1 MSGPVDQHIR
11 EQALDG
17 GQSFIVQAPA
27 GSGKTELLTR
37 RVLTLLCTV
46 DEPEEILAITFT
58 RKAASEMRQRV
69 VEILELAS
77 SDYTS
82 TDPYELQG
90 IELAQQVLVR
100 DQACGWNLL
109 RNPQRLNLRTIDALA
124 TQLAHRLP
132 VTSTLGAPT
141 GLVDNADTLYQQ
153 AAERFIESNLAELD
167 LVLLHLGNKLDR
179 AKSLLAGLLAKRDQW
194 QRHVYNAGSDHDQ
207 LRQVLEGMLAEL
219 VESRLENLCSLVPEG
234 LDGKLVPRFNS
245 AFEFAL
251 QQAEGD
257 VSELAWELQLWQEM
271 IELPGSDIS
280 DLDGWTSVAFG
291 LLTTSNQV
299 RRRLTKKEGFP
310 AKSDAKKLGVEA
322 GALEMHKQR
331 MAEVLESVELSGEF
345 IEALVE
351 VRKLPPPFY
360 KDEQWALLSQLLEV
374 LPGLLLELQLVFSEQ
389 AKVDFG
395 EISARAARALG
406 SEDEPTDLALSMD
419 LKLKHLLV
427 DEFQDT
433 SQTQFRLFT
442 QLVSQWEHDDGR
454 TFFAV
459 GDPMQSIYRFREGD
473 VALFTQVQA
482 QGIGP
487 VEVTPLVLSVN
498 FRAAPALTQ
507 WVNESFSGIFPARAD
522 SDTGAVPYSPSEAF
536 RSYAGRVVVH
546 PLIDVEKQ
554 AEAECVASICAE
566 AIADEPD
573 HTVAILVRSRAQAVE
588 IFAALRS
595 HELPFESVEMDLV
608 GERAV
613 VRDLI
618 TLTLALR
625 YPHDRLHWLS
635 LLRSPFVGLH
645 LHDLHALMGD
655 AGSKAAVVERLQ
667 TETVIETLSDDG
679 QLRIQRMLSVVEP
692 AMKRS
697 MRGRLMPWVEAVW
710 LQLGGPVVCEN
721 DLDFDAAERAM
732 ALLYKL
738 EAAGELWQ
746 KSTIEAAMAGLYA
759 KPANTLNCQI
769 QVMTLHKSKGL
780 EFDTVILP
788 ALNRAPRGD
797 STQLLNWFESTLDG
811 EPRLLLAPFE
821 QAGVHPNQ
829 RDRINKLV
837 QRASDRCNAQEKLR
851 LLYVACTRAKRQLHL
866 VARAA
871 HNAKGELGKPVE
883 ASLLA
888 PLWPLMQA
896 EFAAA
901 SSTTTSESAFEIH
914 SENEAA
920 TVGADKAI
928 ASSEGLPESESDL
941 QIEPGRHDVLNQLR
955 VLAPQFMRLPVTAQL
970 PHFSPFIWSG
980 HTAPDDDTSGTS
992 IEFQWAGR
1000 DARDIGTVIHD
1011 QLQGLAATDAR
1022 AKGSLTDQHKAVVRR
1037 QLRNLGLNEARL
1049 DSAVSKV
1056 IAALENT
1063 LGDERGRW
1071 ILHEHEQARSEWAL
1085 SVPHPVAKDGNV
1097 ESRMFAPV
1105 TRVIIDR
1112 TFVDTEGIRWI
1123 VDYKTGDH
1131 EGGDME
1137 AFLDKEQKRYA
1148 DQLNG
1153 YAAIMGRVETRP
1165 VRVGLY
1171 FPMLCGWREWEP
1183 V

>member
-1 MSGPVDQHIR
+1 MSGPVDQAVR
-11 EQALDG
+11 EQALDAT
-17 GQSFIVQAPA
+17 QSFIVQAPA

-69 VEILELAS
+69 VEILERAG
-77 SDYTS
+77 SDYETN
-82 TDPYELQG
+82 DPYELEG
-90 IELAQQVLVR
+90 IALAQQVLER
-100 DQACGWNLL
+100 DQLCGWNLL

-141 GLVDNADTLYQQ
+141 GLVENADNLYSE
-153 AAERFIESNLAELD
+153 AAERFIESHLDELD

-179 AKSLLAGLLAKRDQW
+179 ARSLMAGLLARRDQW
-194 QRHVYNAGSDHDQ
+194 QRHVYAAGNDHDE

-219 VESRLENLCSLVPEG
+219 VESRLANLCSLVPDG
-234 LDGKLVPRFNS
+234 LAEKLLPCLNT
-245 AFEFAL
+245 AFEFSL
-251 QQAEGD
+251 HQAEGD
-257 VSELAWELQLWQEM
+257 IDELAWELQLWQDM
-271 IELPGSDIS
+271 LELPDCNIS

-291 LLTTSNQV
+291 LLTTSHGV
-299 RRRLTKKEGFP
+299 RRRVTKNEGFP
-310 AKSDAKKLGVEA
+310 AKGDAKKLGVEP
-322 GALEMHKQR
+322 GMLEMHKQR
-331 MAEVLESVELSGEF
+331 MADVLEYVGQSSEF

-360 KDEQWALLSQLLEV
+360 KDEQWALLSQLLEL
-374 LPGLLLELQLVFSEQ
+374 LPALLFELQLVFSERAQ
-389 AKVDFG
+389 VDFG

-406 SEDEPTDLALSMD
+406 TEDEPTDLALSMD

-442 QLVSQWEHDDGR
+442 QLVSQWGQEDGR

-473 VALFTQVQA
+473 VALFTQVQRD
-482 QGIGP
+482 GIGP
-487 VEVTPLVLSVN
+487 VDVVPLVLSVN

-507 WVNESFSGIFPARAD
+507 WVNASFAEIFPKRAD
-522 SDTGAVPYSPSEAF
+522 ADIGAVPYSPSEAF
-536 RSYAGRVVVH
+536 RNYDGRVVVH
-546 PLIDVEKQ
+546 PLIDVDKQ
-554 AEAECVASICAE
+554 AEAEHVAKLCSE
-566 AIADEPD
+566 AIDGAPD

-588 IFAALRS
+588 IFTALRA
-595 HELPFESVEMDLV
+595 HDLAYESVEMDLV

-618 TLTLALR
+618 SLTLALR

-635 LLRSPFVGLH
+635 LLRAPFVGLT
-645 LHDLHALMGD
+645 LHDLQGLMNE
-655 AGSKAAVVERLQ
+655 AGSGAAVIERLQ
-667 TETVIETLSDDG
+667 DAALLQTLSEDG
-679 QLRIQRMLSVVEP
+679 QLRIDRMLKVIEP
-692 AMKRS
+692 AMKRTL
-697 MRGRLMPWVEAVW
+697 RGRLMPWVESVW
-710 LQLGGPVVCEN
+710 LQLGGPVVCES
-721 DLDFDAAERAM
+721 DLDFDAADRAM

-746 KSTIEAAMAGLYA
+746 KSTIEAAMAKLYA
-759 KPANTLNCQI
+759 KPANASSCQI

-788 ALNRAPRGD
+788 ALNRPPRGD
-797 STQLLNWFESTLDG
+797 SSQLLNWFESTLDG
-811 EPRLLLAPFE
+811 QPRLLLAPFE
-821 QAGVHPNQ
+821 QTGLHANQ

-871 HNAKGELGKPVE
+871 HNSKGELGKPVE
-883 ASLLA
+883 ASLLT
-888 PLWPLMQA
+888 PLWPLLETQFLAM
-896 EFAAA
+896 
-901 SSTTTSESAFEIH
+901 S
-914 SENEAA
+914 
-920 TVGADKAI
+920 KAI
-928 ASSEGLPESESDL
+928 DVEGKNADSTQVPSGESSSEQQHDGVPGVQAMLDL
-941 QIEPGRHDVLNQLR
+941 GDDTDHTPLD
-955 VLAPQFMRLPVTAQL
+955 APQFKRLPVSASMPQFT
-970 PHFSPFIWSG
+970 PFAWSARPEPLVPKENA
-980 HTAPDDDTSGTS
+980 T

-1011 QLQGLAATDAR
+1011 QLQMLASMPAATPMVVNDEHR
-1022 AKGSLTDQHKAVVRR
+1022 VVVRR
-1037 QLRNLGLNEARL
+1037 QLRNLGLNVSRL
-1049 DSAVSKV
+1049 DSAVDKV
-1056 IAALENT
+1056 MKALANT
-1063 LGDERGRW
+1063 LDDERGRW
-1071 ILHEHEQARSEWAL
+1071 ILQAHEQARSEWAL
-1085 SVPHPVAKDGNV
+1085 SVPQSSANNAASHTGTFTPVQKI
-1097 ESRMFAPV
+1097 
-1105 TRVIIDR
+1105 IIDR
-1112 TFVDTEGIRWI
+1112 TFIDSDGVRWI

-1131 EGGDME
+1131 EGGNLE
-1137 AFLDKEQKRYA
+1137 AFLDKEKKRYA

-1153 YAAIMGRVETRP
+1153 YAAIMKRLESRP

-1171 FPMLCGWREWEP
+1171 FPMLREWREWEP
-1183 V
+1183 DKI